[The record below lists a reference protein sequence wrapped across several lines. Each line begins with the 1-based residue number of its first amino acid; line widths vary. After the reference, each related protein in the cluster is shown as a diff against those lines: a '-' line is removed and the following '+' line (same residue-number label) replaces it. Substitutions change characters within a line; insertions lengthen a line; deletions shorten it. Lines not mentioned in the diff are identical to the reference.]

1 LIDREF
7 IERMALEI
15 LDAEGIEA
23 IWSLNLA
30 AAQAHRAGLLTAA
43 AIFILM
49 AWLMRLNARTGHS

>member
-1 LIDREF
+1 
-7 IERMALEI
+7 MALEI